1 MDSAALHQSIYTRLA
16 GFTALTSKVVG
27 IYSRAPDPV
36 NAGDNA
42 SFPYIV
48 FNQASLAPFDTKS
61 SDGASALVDV
71 HAFTRTQSA
80 LVRLAIADEIYNAL
94 HKFDLVIAGA
104 NTIAVGFENKVEFDD
119 PDGKTIHT
127 AMTFRVVY
135 DDF

>member
-1 MDSAALHQSIYTRLA
+1 MDSAALHQAIYTRLA

-27 IYSRAPDPV
+27 VYSSVPEDANSGSD
-36 NAGDNA
+36 AA
-42 SFPYIV
+42 FPYIV
-48 FNQASLAPFDTKS
+48 FNQVSIAPFDTKS

-71 HAFTRTQSA
+71 HAYTRTKSD
-80 LVRLAIADEIYNAL
+80 LVLLAIADEIYNAL